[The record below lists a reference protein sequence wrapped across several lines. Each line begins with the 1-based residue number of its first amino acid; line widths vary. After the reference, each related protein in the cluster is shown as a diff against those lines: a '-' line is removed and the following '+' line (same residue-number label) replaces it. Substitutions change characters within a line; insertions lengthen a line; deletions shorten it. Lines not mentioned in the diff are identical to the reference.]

1 MKTKTSLS
9 YLFTIMTTVIKFLQH
24 LLAKRRVLVVLA
36 TSFIL
41 IFLILHSFIRTDVSN
56 RVKSQT
62 TQYPILPQNKQQ
74 KSSSTQN
81 VLLSS
86 NDVDWR
92 RFAYVQYVTNA
103 LYLCNSVMIFE
114 QLHRL
119 GAKPDLLLLYPSIW
133 DTQDF
138 KTSNVLDN
146 EKSLSSSENKKED
159 DENKKDKRYFFD
171 TVFDDKTAAGDIQ
184 RLLQKAKNEYGA
196 VLKPIEIVQL
206 ESSDTTWAESF
217 TKLLIFN
224 QTQYD
229 RVLFM
234 DSDGSVNGLLDHLFL
249 LPSAP
254 VAATRSYW
262 FSKEELQNSPC
273 GLNAQLELVEPS
285 TQIFNDIMDTLKTG
299 RQENEYDMEIFNKL
313 FGDSALIIPHRR
325 TMILSGEFRNKPQE
339 DGKEHQ
345 RYMGKYEPW
354 DAQKVFSETPYIHFS
369 DWPHPKV

>member
-1 MKTKTSLS
+1 
-9 YLFTIMTTVIKFLQH
+9 MTTVIKFLQH
-24 LLAKRRVLVVLA
+24 LLTKRRVLIVLA

-41 IFLILHSFIRTDVSN
+41 TFLTLHSFIRTDVS
-56 RVKSQT
+56 T

-74 KSSSTQN
+74 QSSSTQN

-103 LYLCNSVMIFE
+103 LYLCNSIMIFE
-114 QLHRL
+114 QLHSL

-146 EKSLSSSENKKED
+146 EKSSLSSENKKED

-171 TVFDDKTAAGDIQ
+171 TIFDDKTAAGDIQ

-325 TMILSGEFRNKPQE
+325 TMILSGEFRNNPQE